1 MAQAKS
7 GDKVKVHYRG
17 TLKDGNVFDSS
28 FEREEP
34 LEFEIGSG
42 MLIKAFEDA
51 VVGMEVDATTN
62 IDVQAAD
69 AYGEYND
76 EYKLEVPKTDM
87 PEGFEAEVGTMMQGQ
102 TETGDVHTFTIIGVE
117 ETSVTL
123 DGNHPLAGQ
132 DLSFE
137 IQLVEIVAE

>member
-7 GDKVKVHYRG
+7 GNTVKVHYKG
-17 TLKDGNVFDSS
+17 TLTDGNVFDSS
-28 FEREEP
+28 FDQDP

-51 VVGMEVDATTN
+51 VVDMEEGATCN
-62 IDVQAAD
+62 IDIKAAD

-76 EYKLEVPKTDM
+76 EYKIEAPKSDM
-87 PEGFEAEVGTMMQGQ
+87 PEGFDPQIGSMMQGQ
-102 TETGDVHTFTIIGVE
+102 SEDGATHTFIIIGVDDE
-117 ETSVTL
+117 NVQL

-137 IQLVEIVAE
+137 IQLLEVVSE